1 MDPLTLITGASAIGG
16 IVSKL
21 FGTSESTSAAKAQ
34 AQAQSAYNVQQTRLE
49 QQVEAQR
56 MQAMEVDARRKQREA
71 IRNQQRAQSMALTS
85 ATAQGAQF
93 GSGLQGGYGQIS
105 GDTGTSQLGIQQALE
120 TGRNIFGINSQ
131 LSQAKIDFS
140 QQTAANTQKQLE
152 GQAWSSFGGSLI
164 QGAPTF
170 GKVGSSV
177 PGIIGS
183 LFS

>member
-16 IVSKL
+16 LAAKL
-21 FGTSESTSAAKAQ
+21 FGGSESTDAAKAQ
-34 AQAQSAYNVQQTRLE
+34 AQAQSAYNIQQTKLE

-56 MQAMEVDARRKQREA
+56 MNAMEVDARRKQREA
-71 IRNQQRAQSMALTS
+71 IRNQQRAQSMALAA
-85 ATAQGAQF
+85 ATNQGAQF
-93 GSGLQGGYGQIS
+93 GSGLQGGYGQIA
-105 GDTGTSQLGIQQALE
+105 GETGTSQLGIQQALQ

-131 LSQAKIDFS
+131 LSQAKIDYS

-177 PGIIGS
+177 PGILNS